1 MAIYSTPPP
10 PPYYS
15 IIPRVTVEG
24 TPRPHFRRRSPPC
37 SLLLTFIRT
46 TIQACPQE
54 EEEEI
59 MGNTLRCCIACM
71 LPCGALDVVRV
82 LHADGRVEEYSGRI
96 TAGEVMEANPKH
108 VLAQPICEA
117 LVKQRPSFLHPET
130 ELQRGKIY
138 LLVPTYHLR
147 KQSKSKPKKT
157 PTTSA
162 TTEQR
167 LPPKPEVGGEVLGKD
182 KDNLS
187 SPVRSSDKMLRRS
200 KLLGGHQRSVRSSK
214 RSGGAVWR
222 PMLDCIQETEEDLLM
237 YR

>member
-10 PPYYS
+10 PPPPHYS
-15 IIPRVTVEG
+15 IIPRVTIEG
-24 TPRPHFRRRSPPC
+24 TQRPHFRRRPPPC
-37 SLLLTFIRT
+37 FLLLTFIRT
-46 TIQACPQE
+46 TIQACPE

-82 LHADGRVEEYSGRI
+82 LHADGRVEYGGRI
-96 TAGEVMEANPKH
+96 TAGEVMKAIPKH

-117 LVKQRPSFLHPET
+117 IVKQRPSFLHPET

-147 KQSKSKPKKT
+147 KQSKSKPKKK

-167 LPPKPEVGGEVLGKD
+167 LPPKPEVRGEGKD
-182 KDNLS
+182 RDNLS
-187 SPVRSSDKMLRRS
+187 SPVRSSDKMLCRS

-214 RSGGAVWR
+214 RSGGTVWR
-222 PMLDCIQETEEDLLM
+222 PMLDCIQETGEDLLM